1 MDGIPGE
8 LIFVLIFIG
17 FSILEGVG
25 RRRKAQQ
32 KKGGA
37 PERPSA
43 PRQRV
48 PQRPHRDRVEPTAGT
63 VDADR
68 PPAPVRDGKLEG
80 SEGLIPQDV
89 WDEIL
94 GLARGSKPEPRRP
107 AERPEPHP
115 PTRSADEGDGALHTS
130 EARSLE
136 PLNVEDGRMV
146 SRPERAVVLA
156 GTEEAARPPARP
168 SSTDLQASGAK
179 AVAAAKGKR
188 HSVVAEVGMSPAGGF
203 RARNLFLEGTSED
216 LRKAIIL
223 TEVLGSPVS
232 MRE

>member
-8 LIFVLIFIG
+8 LLFVLIFIG

-32 KKGGA
+32 QKGGA
-37 PERPSA
+37 PERPPA
-43 PRQRV
+43 PRQKV
-48 PQRPHRDRVEPTAGT
+48 PQRPRRDRVEPTADTAGPSS
-63 VDADR
+63 
-68 PPAPVRDGKLEG
+68 PPTQERDGKTEG

-107 AERPEPHP
+107 AERPDP
-115 PTRSADEGDGALHTS
+115 PPSTRRGYEGDGALHTS

-136 PLNVEDGRMV
+136 PLDLEDERVV
-146 SRPERAVVLA
+146 SRPERELVLA
-156 GTEEAARPPARP
+156 GTEAAARPPARG
-168 SSTDLQASGAK
+168 STADLQASGAK
-179 AVAAAKGKR
+179 AVAAAKSKSR
-188 HSVVAEVGMSPAGGF
+188 PVADGVEMSPEGGLG
-203 RARNLFLEGTSED
+203 ARDLFLEGTSEE

-223 TEVLGSPVS
+223 TEVLGPPVS

>member
-115 PTRSADEGDGALHTS
+115 PT
-130 EARSLE
+130 
-136 PLNVEDGRMV
+136 
-146 SRPERAVVLA
+146 
-156 GTEEAARPPARP
+156 PARP